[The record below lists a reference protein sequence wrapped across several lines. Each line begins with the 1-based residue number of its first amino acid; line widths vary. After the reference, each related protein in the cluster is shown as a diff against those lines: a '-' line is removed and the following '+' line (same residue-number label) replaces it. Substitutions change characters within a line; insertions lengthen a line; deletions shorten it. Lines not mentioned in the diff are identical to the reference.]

1 MSKKIYHLAPY
12 VLASD
17 TNIKEMFLCMKGKWP
32 IKQTFRKRMW
42 NLLSQP
48 LVLQAGKK
56 KKTKKTPNSLE
67 K

>member
-32 IKQTFRKRMW
+32 IKDFLQK
-42 NLLSQP
+42 NVEPSQP
-48 LVLQAGKK
+48 TISTTRGKK
-56 KKTKKTPNSLE
+56 RLKKTPNSLE